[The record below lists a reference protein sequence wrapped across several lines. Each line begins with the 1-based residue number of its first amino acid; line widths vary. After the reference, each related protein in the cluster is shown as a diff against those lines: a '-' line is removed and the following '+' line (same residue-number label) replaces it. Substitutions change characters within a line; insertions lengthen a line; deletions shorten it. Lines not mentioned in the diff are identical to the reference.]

1 MKTILLHIR
10 ADNGMESRLQAA
22 FDLSRA
28 TGAHISC
35 LQIAPLPELVAA
47 DLYGSGYLVPEAI
60 DAVRRQDEEMRRA
73 LEERLRREG
82 MAWDWHYRSGDLVQ
96 GLLET
101 GRLADAMLVSLP
113 PPGRR
118 QADDPAPIVAD
129 LAVNS
134 RAPVLAIPS
143 IAKGF
148 RCTGRAMVAWDGSH
162 EAASALTA
170 SRTLLR
176 VASEVHVVTVDER
189 SKRDFPPTDAAEYL
203 SRHGIAVEIHEWPR
217 KDRSVEEALSHAC
230 QELSIDWM
238 VMGAFGHSRLR
249 ETIFGG
255 VTRYILAETRVPLLL
270 AH

>member
-60 DAVRRQDEEMRRA
+60 DAVRRQDEEIRLG

-82 MAWDWHYRSGDLVQ
+82 MSWDWHYRNGDLVQ

-118 QADDPAPIVAD
+118 QVDDPAPIVAD

-143 IAKGF
+143 MAKGF

-170 SRTLLR
+170 GRPFWRSPAKSMSSPWTNGPSATSRR
-176 VASEVHVVTVDER
+176 PMPPNICRAMASR
-189 SKRDFPPTDAAEYL
+189 SKFTNGRARIAA
-203 SRHGIAVEIHEWPR
+203 SRKRWLMPAR
-217 KDRSVEEALSHAC
+217 NCRSTG
-230 QELSIDWM
+230 W
-238 VMGAFGHSRLR
+238 
-249 ETIFGG
+249 
-255 VTRYILAETRVPLLL
+255 
-270 AH
+270 

>member
-82 MAWDWHYRSGDLVQ
+82 TAWDWHYRSGDLVQ

-101 GRLADAMLVSLP
+101 GRLADAMLQ
-113 PPGRR
+113 RR
-118 QADDPAPIVAD
+118 SSPTWRSTAAPRCWR
-129 LAVNS
+129 S
-134 RAPVLAIPS
+134 RA
-143 IAKGF
+143 
-148 RCTGRAMVAWDGSH
+148 
-162 EAASALTA
+162 
-170 SRTLLR
+170 
-176 VASEVHVVTVDER
+176 
-189 SKRDFPPTDAAEYL
+189 
-203 SRHGIAVEIHEWPR
+203 WPR
-217 KDRSVEEALSHAC
+217 AFAAPAARWSPGTDR
-230 QELSIDWM
+230 M
-238 VMGAFGHSRLR
+238 RR
-249 ETIFGG
+249 
-255 VTRYILAETRVPLLL
+255 RRR
-270 AH
+270 

>member
-118 QADDPAPIVAD
+118 QADDPA
-129 LAVNS
+129 NQF
-134 RAPVLAIPS
+134 
-143 IAKGF
+143 GF
-148 RCTGRAMVAWDGSH
+148 GS
-162 EAASALTA
+162 
-170 SRTLLR
+170 
-176 VASEVHVVTVDER
+176 
-189 SKRDFPPTDAAEYL
+189 
-203 SRHGIAVEIHEWPR
+203 G
-217 KDRSVEEALSHAC
+217 
-230 QELSIDWM
+230 
-238 VMGAFGHSRLR
+238 
-249 ETIFGG
+249 FGG
-255 VTRYILAETRVPLLL
+255 HGKTNG
-270 AH
+270 